1 MLNPKMSQ
9 FTVFVCGSRE
19 CGLVTK
25 GRQLFTVVIHDCS
38 PLIHDRILQRKP
50 QVLVQFSR
58 NRFIVQLIA
67 VFFTEIQVIQSYL
80 ELTIKMTNRA
90 STRRSIFLIFGS
102 TTFILFCTGMKQNA
116 AIDEQHLT
124 LIQLISF
131 HPFFLLFINRQQHAS
146 ETIKMNA
153 KFSPLFL
160 LFINRQEHASDTIKM
175 NARVFCLSMKLQ
187 TIVSNEFPCIIPGNL
202 NGRVLS
208 FVQMLKLY

>member
-1 MLNPKMSQ
+1 MEYKALRIHVISEQILANNSKVIHKKSRQNLNLEIMLNPKMSQ

-38 PLIHDRILQRKP
+38 PLIHDRMLQRKP

-102 TTFILFCTGMKQNA
+102 TIFILFCTGMKQNA

-131 HPFFLLFINRQQHAS
+131 HPFFCYSLIGNSMQVKLL
-146 ETIKMNA
+146 K
-153 KFSPLFL
+153 
-160 LFINRQEHASDTIKM
+160 
-175 NARVFCLSMKLQ
+175 
-187 TIVSNEFPCIIPGNL
+187 
-202 NGRVLS
+202 
-208 FVQMLKLY
+208 